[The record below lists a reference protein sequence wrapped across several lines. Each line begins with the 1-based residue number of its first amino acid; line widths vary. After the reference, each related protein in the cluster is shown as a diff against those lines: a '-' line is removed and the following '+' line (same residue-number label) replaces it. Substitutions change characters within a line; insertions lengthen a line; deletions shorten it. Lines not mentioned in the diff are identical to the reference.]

1 MENLLREFIRNIL
14 VEYVVPKGYSLER
27 WKAYKKKTGLSNKDF
42 SKKNPGKKW
51 KVVHGKKRGQVGE
64 PIKGMDDMSYEKATK
79 AHTAIK
85 LS

>member
-1 MENLLREFIRNIL
+1 MENLLREYIRQML

-27 WKAYKKKTGLSNKDF
+27 WKAYKKKTGMSNKDY
-42 SKKNPGKKW
+42 SKENPGKKW

-64 PIKGMDDMSYEKATK
+64 PIKGMDDMSYEKATN